1 MTGRPIKP
9 LPPEV
14 PPQEEQTKW
23 VAYFL
28 RRTIHNRDTTITQ
41 LAHALAVD
49 RSTIYHWFQ
58 GKLPVTM
65 IRLIYWI
72 YNDSNPQ
79 DKDSLPQRQR
89 HPCRRRLL
97 DGKVPSCGTPPST
110 RCKSSH
116 L

>member
-1 MTGRPIKP
+1 MTRRPIKP
-9 LPPEV
+9 LPPDV

-79 DKDSLPQRQR
+79 DIDTLRDEDYWRARCLRAER
-89 HPCRRRLL
+89 HLALVAKALTC
-97 DGKVPSCGTPPST
+97 DVSDK
-110 RCKSSH
+110 
-116 L
+116 